1 MNHVSAPL
9 EVRERLAIPESRL
22 PDTCRDLTAYPGIEE
37 ALVISTCNRVEIYA
51 ASSLEPAKAFSELK
65 QFLTTVHEY
74 RDPLTD
80 EIYTLN
86 EPQSLHHLFRVACG
100 LDSMVLGE
108 TEILGQLKQ
117 AYNLALQHGHT
128 GARLNKAFQRAFN
141 VAKHV
146 RTETNIQRGSV
157 SVASVAVE
165 LAEKIFSSLA
175 DHVVMVIGAGD
186 TSEKTAR
193 ALLSVG
199 ALAVVYGIASEIGR
213 GRLPDRIWLGTHY
226 VENVQLLPPYPSLAE
241 ETTFLLESGIL
252 TSSIAVSAGR
262 VLLGFL
268 LGGAFGI
275 LLGIATGRAT
285 RAEYLADPWV
295 TFFRFTP
302 ALALLPLF
310 VLWFGYGEGSKVLLI
325 ATSVA
330 VVTILGAHQGVRSV
344 PRVYLDAAAALGA
357 SPGLAFRKIVLP
369 AALPHIFASLRIGLG
384 LAWVTI
390 VVAELIDARMPSLG
404 YLLTLAGAY
413 PRVPTMVVGIA
424 TIGAL
429 VLAFDLLALWV
440 HARATRWMRRTA

>member
-1 MNHVSAPL
+1 M
-9 EVRERLAIPESRL
+9 
-22 PDTCRDLTAYPGIEE
+22 
-37 ALVISTCNRVEIYA
+37 
-51 ASSLEPAKAFSELK
+51 
-65 QFLTTVHEY
+65 
-74 RDPLTD
+74 
-80 EIYTLN
+80 
-86 EPQSLHHLFRVACG
+86 
-100 LDSMVLGE
+100 
-108 TEILGQLKQ
+108 
-117 AYNLALQHGHT
+117 
-128 GARLNKAFQRAFN
+128 
-141 VAKHV
+141 
-146 RTETNIQRGSV
+146 
-157 SVASVAVE
+157 
-165 LAEKIFSSLA
+165 
-175 DHVVMVIGAGD
+175 
-186 TSEKTAR
+186 
-193 ALLSVG
+193 
-199 ALAVVYGIASEIGR
+199 
-213 GRLPDRIWLGTHY
+213 
-226 VENVQLLPPYPSLAE
+226 
-241 ETTFLLESGIL
+241 
-252 TSSIAVSAGR
+252 
-262 VLLGFL
+262 
-268 LGGAFGI
+268 
-275 LLGIATGRAT
+275 
-285 RAEYLADPWV
+285 